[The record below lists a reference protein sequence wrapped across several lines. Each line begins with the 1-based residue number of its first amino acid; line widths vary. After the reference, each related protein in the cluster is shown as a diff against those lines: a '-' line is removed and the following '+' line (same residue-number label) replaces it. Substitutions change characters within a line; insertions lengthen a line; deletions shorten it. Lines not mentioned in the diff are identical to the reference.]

1 MSIGLQAKLFDSLVT
16 VCGAD
21 QLETF
26 GLDHG
31 AEGIEHRAIIIDEE
45 DPGFV
50 HDGRAARACGSWRSR
65 RTNVLRYQAC
75 PAALRA

>member
-1 MSIGLQAKLFDSLVT
+1 VSRHVQIEQHNVDGLLAKVFDSLVT

-21 QLETF
+21 QLEAF

-45 DPGFV
+45 DLGFV
-50 HDGRAARACGSWRSR
+50 HGG
-65 RTNVLRYQAC
+65 
-75 PAALRA
+75 